1 MIPYGS
7 MRSNVVVTGM
17 GCVSSLGLGVD
28 TFVDRLLAG
37 ESGIRPI
44 TAFSVEGRRSHTA
57 ALLRDF
63 DPGRYYD
70 PMKLRRVDEGG
81 RLGLVSTRLAIDDA
95 GLPTNTDEVGM
106 VLGSATSGVHST
118 VQHLHKLAT
127 GGPAA
132 VPAMGFANTIANAAA
147 SLCSI
152 EFGLRG
158 PNVTIGQKQASAIA
172 AIAFAM
178 AGLRQGRATAFVCGG
193 IDDFE
198 ERFFT
203 VHDRMRVLSPAGGGE
218 EASRPFD
225 RRRNGFVLG
234 TGGHMM
240 VLETPGPAAR
250 RGARPYGEVLGVGS
264 GASSCALGAWPTEP
278 SGIVTTM
285 RAALADAG
293 VGPADIDVVFA
304 SANSTSI
311 LDRVEA
317 QALAELFGPRGVP
330 VVSIKGAVGEFGASG
345 GAALMAALVGLSAG
359 VIPPTLGCEQPD
371 PACPV
376 DVSPVARPARGRLAL
391 INATADGGAQYCV
404 VARAA
409 GEPRLEPRG

>member
-1 MIPYGS
+1 
-7 MRSNVVVTGM
+7 
-17 GCVSSLGLGVD
+17 
-28 TFVDRLLAG
+28 
-37 ESGIRPI
+37 
-44 TAFSVEGRRSHTA
+44 
-57 ALLRDF
+57 
-63 DPGRYYD
+63 
-70 PMKLRRVDEGG
+70 
-81 RLGLVSTRLAIDDA
+81 
-95 GLPTNTDEVGM
+95 
-106 VLGSATSGVHST
+106 
-118 VQHLHKLAT
+118 
-127 GGPAA
+127 
-132 VPAMGFANTIANAAA
+132 
-147 SLCSI
+147 
-152 EFGLRG
+152 
-158 PNVTIGQKQASAIA
+158 
-172 AIAFAM
+172 
-178 AGLRQGRATAFVCGG
+178 
-193 IDDFE
+193 
-198 ERFFT
+198 
-203 VHDRMRVLSPAGGGE
+203 
-218 EASRPFD
+218 
-225 RRRNGFVLG
+225 
-234 TGGHMM
+234 MM

>member
-1 MIPYGS
+1 
-7 MRSNVVVTGM
+7 
-17 GCVSSLGLGVD
+17 
-28 TFVDRLLAG
+28 VDRLLAG

-127 GGPAA
+127 GGPTA

-198 ERFFT
+198 ELL
-203 VHDRMRVLSPAGGGE
+203 H
-218 EASRPFD
+218 RPRSD
-225 RRRNGFVLG
+225 ARAVARRRWRRSQSPVR
-234 TGGHMM
+234 
-240 VLETPGPAAR
+240 PAPERVRAR
-250 RGARPYGEVLGVGS
+250 YRRAHDGARDP
-264 GASSCALGAWPTEP
+264 
-278 SGIVTTM
+278 
-285 RAALADAG
+285 RAC
-293 VGPADIDVVFA
+293 GP
-304 SANSTSI
+304 
-311 LDRVEA
+311 
-317 QALAELFGPRGVP
+317 PRRETV
-330 VVSIKGAVGEFGASG
+330 
-345 GAALMAALVGLSAG
+345 
-359 VIPPTLGCEQPD
+359 
-371 PACPV
+371 
-376 DVSPVARPARGRLAL
+376 R
-391 INATADGGAQYCV
+391 
-404 VARAA
+404 
-409 GEPRLEPRG
+409 